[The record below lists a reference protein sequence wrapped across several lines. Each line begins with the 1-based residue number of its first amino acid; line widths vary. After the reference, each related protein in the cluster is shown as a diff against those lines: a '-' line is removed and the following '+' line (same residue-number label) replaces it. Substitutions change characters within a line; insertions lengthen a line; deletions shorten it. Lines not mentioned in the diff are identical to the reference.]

1 MSFTAS
7 LSQTGST
14 TTITLEGDLDNAG
27 ADAFHE
33 KLEEASTGEVSR
45 LVLDL
50 TNLDS
55 VSSAGLRALTFC
67 RQKLGDDVGIVV
79 VSPSAAVRRSL
90 EQVDLQQSFSFADRV
105 PS

>member
-1 MSFTAS
+1 MSFIAS

-14 TTITLEGDLDNAG
+14 TTITLEGDLDNDG
-27 ADAFHE
+27 ADVFHE
-33 KLEEASTGEVSR
+33 KLEEASTGEVAR

-50 TNLDS
+50 THLDS

-67 RQKLGDDVGIVV
+67 RQKLGDDVDIVV
-79 VSPSAAVRRSL
+79 VSPSPSVRRSL
-90 EQVDLQQSFSFADRV
+90 EQVDLQQSVSFTDRV